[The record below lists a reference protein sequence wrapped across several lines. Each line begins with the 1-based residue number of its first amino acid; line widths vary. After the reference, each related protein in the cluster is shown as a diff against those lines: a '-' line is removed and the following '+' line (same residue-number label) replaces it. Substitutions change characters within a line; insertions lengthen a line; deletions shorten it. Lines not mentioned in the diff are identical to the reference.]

1 MASLFDTK
9 DNASL
14 AGFLHLLRLRR
25 ALIVLVLGLVLVTTL
40 GVTALLPRWYESVTQ
55 IRVERPEGE
64 VKLYQAQSNP
74 YYDPSFIQDQV
85 ATIQSKEILDQVI
98 VNLGLNTILGRQDA
112 SGEPLPTSLTYRR
125 LVDDMVRVDPR
136 RSSSIIDIGVY
147 ARDPVLAAR
156 IANEIAR
163 VYSENRI
170 AFATSGQREG
180 VDELQKQLAAQEEI
194 VSKQRDLVEKLRKDL
209 NISGV
214 DLNAHYSDMEI
225 DRLRQMQN
233 SLIALRVDAIGR
245 KTRWERFK
253 SIPFEQRL
261 TLVNSE
267 LIQDTNIQNL
277 LQAYLVAD
285 QNVTRLRARLGAAH
299 PDLIAAIDSRTKI
312 REQLDGLLQGYEK
325 SLEISSKEADA
336 RVTELEDQLAKAKVD
351 QILSARERLRP
362 FEEAAQKLDD
372 ETRLLTTFK
381 LTLRQREIDFQ
392 VPKRT
397 IEILNDAEPAHRAS
411 RPSWVLNIFFA
422 LVFGSVLGVGTAVL
436 IEYFDTSFRNVA
448 DVEGRLQLPV
458 LSVIPVSPTPAQAAP
473 DNPSEY
479 EPFRVLQT
487 NLNLALPPG
496 RPASLVV
503 VSAGPGEGKSMV
515 VHRLVHAM
523 AVAGERVLLVDSDVR
538 RPVQHRLQSRPREP
552 GFVDVLLNQK
562 SVDEVVHRA
571 VAPGLD
577 VITSGSGANFV
588 LSLLYSNRLRDFIAQ
603 AKTRYDKIVF
613 DSPPIIGVSDA
624 SVLASVVDGAMLLI
638 QHRRN
643 PQSMV
648 LRARQIIDGL
658 KTPILGV
665 VLNQVPA
672 GSGDDY
678 DYYTQNYAY
687 YGEDGKRRPRTHK
700 GASGKGPAD
709 RASGEAERMRLDE
722 PDAPD
727 RKS

>member
-1 MASLFDTK
+1 MASLLDTK

-14 AGFLHLLRLRR
+14 TGFLHLLRLRR
-25 ALIVLVLGLVLVTTL
+25 ALIVLILALVLVTTL
-40 GVTALLPRWYESVTQ
+40 AVTALLPRWYESVTQ
-55 IRVERPEGE
+55 IRIERPEGE

-85 ATIQSKEILDQVI
+85 ATIQSKETLDQVI
-98 VNLGLNTILGRQDA
+98 DNLGLNAIIGRQDNN
-112 SGEPLPTSLTYRR
+112 GEPLPTSLTYRR
-125 LVDDMVRVDPR
+125 LIDNMVRVEAR
-136 RSSSIIDIGVY
+136 RGSSIIDVGVF
-147 ARDPVLAAR
+147 ARDPALAAR

-180 VDELQKQLAAQEEI
+180 VDELKKQLAAQEEV

-285 QNVTRLRARLGAAH
+285 QNVTRLRARLGPAH
-299 PDLIAAIDSRTKI
+299 PDLVAAVESRAKI
-312 REQLDGLLQGYEK
+312 RDQLDGLLQGYEK
-325 SLEISSKEADA
+325 ALEISYQEAEA
-336 RVTELEDQLAKAKVD
+336 RVSELEDQLAKAKVD

-397 IEILNDAEPAHRAS
+397 IEILNEAEPAHRPS

-458 LSVIPVSPTPAQAAP
+458 LGVIPVSRTPTQAAP
-473 DNPSEY
+473 DNPAEN

-487 NLNLALPPG
+487 NLNLALKPG
-496 RPASLVV
+496 QPTSFVV

-523 AVAGERVLLVDSDVR
+523 AAAGERVLLVDSDVR
-538 RPVQHRLQSRPREP
+538 RPVQHRLQGRPREP
-552 GFVDVLLNQK
+552 GFVDVLLNAK
-562 SVDEVVHRA
+562 SVDEVIHRA

-577 VITSGSGANFV
+577 VIASGSGANFV

-603 AKTRYDKIVF
+603 AKTRYDKVVF

-624 SVLASVVDGAMLLI
+624 SVLASVVDGAVLLI

-687 YGEDGKRRPRTHK
+687 YGEHGKRRPRSGPSAG
-700 GASGKGPAD
+700 GAGAPGHG
-709 RASGEAERMRLDE
+709 RGGAERLHLDE
-722 PDAPD
+722 PEAPD
-727 RKS
+727 RKP

>member
-1 MASLFDTK
+1 MASLLDTK

-14 AGFLHLLRLRR
+14 TGFLHLLRLRR
-25 ALIVLVLGLVLVTTL
+25 ALIVLILALVLLTTL
-40 GVTALLPRWYESVTQ
+40 GVTALLPRWYESTAK

-64 VKLYQAQSNP
+64 VKLYQAQNNP

-85 ATIQSKEILDQVI
+85 DIIQSKEILDRVI
-98 VNLGLNTILGRQDA
+98 ANLGLNAILARQFNSA
-112 SGEPLPTSLTYRR
+112 EPLPTSLTYRT
-125 LVDDMVRVDPR
+125 LVRDMVRVEAR
-136 RSSSIIDIGVY
+136 RSSSILDIDVY
-147 ARDPVLAAR
+147 AREPALAAR

-170 AFATSGQREG
+170 NFATSGQREG
-180 VDELQKQLAAQEEI
+180 VAELRKQLTAQEEV
-194 VSKQRDLVEKLRKDL
+194 VSQQRDLIEKLRKDL

-214 DLNAHYSDMEI
+214 DLNARYSDMEI

-253 SIPFEQRL
+253 NIPLGERL

-277 LQAYLVAD
+277 LQAYLIAD
-285 QNVTRLRARLGAAH
+285 QTVTRLKARLGPAH
-299 PDLIAAIDSRTKI
+299 PDLVGAVENRAKI
-312 REQLDGLLQGYEK
+312 REQLDGLLKGYEQA
-325 SLEISSKEADA
+325 LEISYKEAEA
-336 RVTELEDQLAKAKVD
+336 RVAELEDQLAKAKVD

-362 FEEAAQKLDD
+362 FEEAAQRLDD

-397 IEILNDAEPAHRAS
+397 IEILNGAEPAHRPS

-448 DVEGRLQLPV
+448 DVENRLQLPV
-458 LSVIPVSPTPAQAAP
+458 LSVVPVSRAPAQSAP
-473 DNPSEY
+473 DDPAES

-487 NLNLALPPG
+487 NLNLALTPG
-496 RPASLVV
+496 QASSLVV
-503 VSAGPGEGKSMV
+503 ISAGPGEGKSTV
-515 VHRLVHAM
+515 VYRLVHAM
-523 AVAGERVLLVDSDVR
+523 AAAGERVLLVDSDVR
-538 RPVQHRLQSRPREP
+538 RPVQHRLLSQPREP
-552 GFVDVLLNQK
+552 GFVDVLLNK
-562 SVDEVVHRA
+562 ATPDEVIHRG

-577 VITSGSGANFV
+577 FLASGSGANFV
-588 LSLLYSNRLRDFIAQ
+588 LSLLYANKLREFITQ
-603 AKTRYDKIVF
+603 AKGHYDKIVF

-624 SVLASVVDGAMLLI
+624 SVLASVVNGVVLLI

-665 VLNQVPA
+665 VLNQVPPGA
-672 GSGDDY
+672 GDDY
-678 DYYTQNYAY
+678 AYYIQNYAY
-687 YGEDGKRRPRTHK
+687 YGEHGERKERRSRPS
-700 GASGKGPAD
+700 APAAGG
-709 RASGEAERMRLDE
+709 RAPGAERIGLNE
-722 PDAPD
+722 PEPRD
-727 RKS
+727 RR

>member
-1 MASLFDTK
+1 MASLLDTK

-14 AGFLHLLRLRR
+14 TGFLHLLRLRR
-25 ALIVLVLGLVLVTTL
+25 ALIVLILALVLLTTL
-40 GVTALLPRWYESVTQ
+40 GVTALLPRWYESTAK

-64 VKLYQAQSNP
+64 VKLYQAQNNP

-85 ATIQSKEILDQVI
+85 DIIQSKEILDRVI
-98 VNLGLNTILGRQDA
+98 ANLGLNAILARQFNSA
-112 SGEPLPTSLTYRR
+112 EPLPTSLTYRT
-125 LVDDMVRVDPR
+125 LVRDMVRVEAR
-136 RSSSIIDIGVY
+136 RSSSILDIDVY
-147 ARDPVLAAR
+147 AREPALAAR

-170 AFATSGQREG
+170 NFATSGQREG
-180 VDELQKQLAAQEEI
+180 VAELRKQLTAQEEV
-194 VSKQRDLVEKLRKDL
+194 VSQQRDLIEKLRKDL

-214 DLNAHYSDMEI
+214 DLNARYSDMEI

-253 SIPFEQRL
+253 NIPLGERL

-277 LQAYLVAD
+277 LQAYLIAD
-285 QNVTRLRARLGAAH
+285 QTVTRLKARLGPAH
-299 PDLIAAIDSRTKI
+299 PDLVGAVENRAKI
-312 REQLDGLLQGYEK
+312 REQLDGLLKGYEQA
-325 SLEISSKEADA
+325 LEISYKEAEA
-336 RVTELEDQLAKAKVD
+336 RVAELEDQLAKAKVD

-362 FEEAAQKLDD
+362 FEEAAQRLDD

-397 IEILNDAEPAHRAS
+397 IEILNGAEPAHRPS

-448 DVEGRLQLPV
+448 DVENRLQLPV
-458 LSVIPVSPTPAQAAP
+458 LSVVPVSRAPAQSAP
-473 DNPSEY
+473 DDPAES

-487 NLNLALPPG
+487 NLNLALTPG
-496 RPASLVV
+496 QASSLVV
-503 VSAGPGEGKSMV
+503 ISAGPGEGKSTV
-515 VHRLVHAM
+515 VYRLVHAM
-523 AVAGERVLLVDSDVR
+523 AAAGERVLLVDSDVR
-538 RPVQHRLQSRPREP
+538 RPVQHRLLSQPREP
-552 GFVDVLLNQK
+552 GFVDVLLNK
-562 SVDEVVHRA
+562 ATPDEVIHRG

-577 VITSGSGANFV
+577 FLASGSGANFV
-588 LSLLYSNRLRDFIAQ
+588 LSLLYANKLREFITQ
-603 AKTRYDKIVF
+603 AKGRYDKIVF

-624 SVLASVVDGAMLLI
+624 SVLASVVNGVVLLI

-665 VLNQVPA
+665 VLNQVPPGA
-672 GSGDDY
+672 GDDY
-678 DYYTQNYAY
+678 AYYIQNSAY
-687 YGEDGKRRPRTHK
+687 YGEHGERKERRSRPS
-700 GASGKGPAD
+700 APAAGG
-709 RASGEAERMRLDE
+709 RAPGAERIGLNE
-722 PDAPD
+722 PEPRD
-727 RKS
+727 RR